1 MNALATATTATPD
14 TATPDA
20 TATPT
25 AGAATPAPG
34 TATAG
39 TPAPGTATTGTPAP
53 GMATTGGTA
62 PVRASLALRTKLAPT
77 APVLR
82 AATAALWRPDG
93 LRPRYVRYLAAMHPL
108 VRASVPLLL
117 RAAER
122 CAERPDD
129 PAARLLA
136 AYFLRHAEEE
146 RDHDVWLL
154 DDLAAAGAGPA
165 PVPHPVAVE
174 LAGAQYYRIEH
185 EHPVALLGYIAV
197 LEGNAPGPRL
207 ADHLAGAT
215 GLPGRAFRTLR
226 EHAALDGGH
235 LDDLYR
241 VLDALAPGPAR
252 QTAVAVSALHTANL
266 LTRLFLSLAEDPGGH
281 R

>member
-20 TATPT
+20 TAAPT
-25 AGAATPAPG
+25 AGAATPA
-34 TATAG
+34 T
-39 TPAPGTATTGTPAP
+39 GTATTGTATTAAPAT
-53 GMATTGGTA
+53 GTATTGGTA

-165 PVPHPVAVE
+165 AVPHTVAVE

>member
-1 MNALATATTATPD
+1 MNATAAATATAV
-14 TATPDA
+14 A
-20 TATPT
+20 TAAP
-25 AGAATPAPG
+25 AAVAAAPEARTLPASPAADGVPPSG
-34 TATAG
+34 TATA
-39 TPAPGTATTGTPAP
+39 TVT
-53 GMATTGGTA
+53 
-62 PVRASLALRTKLAPT
+62 ASLALRTKLTPT

-93 LRPRYVRYLAAMHPL
+93 LRERYVRYLAAMHRL

-122 CAERPDD
+122 CAAEPDD
-129 PAARLLA
+129 PAARRLA
-136 AYFLRHAEEE
+136 AYCLRHAEEE
-146 RDHDVWLL
+146 RDHDAWLL
-154 DDLAAAGAGPA
+154 EDLAAAGSGPA
-165 PVPHPVAVE
+165 AVPHPIVVE

-207 ADHLAGAT
+207 ADRLAEVT
-215 GLPGRAFRTLR
+215 GLPDGAFRTLR
-226 EHAALDGGH
+226 EHAELDGGH

-241 VLDALAPGPAR
+241 VFDALAPSPAR

-266 LTRLFLSLAEDPGGH
+266 LTRLFLSLAEDNGGH
-281 R
+281 P